1 MASDRTAA
9 GQPETGSH
17 GGPVVLTDIEG
28 TTTDIAFVSEVLFPF
43 ARARLRDFLHANA
56 HLPEVAAALDDVRA
70 RIRAEGGALPA
81 PTGGRVEAGRDGEI
95 DALADRLIAW
105 IDADA
110 KITPLKTLQGLIWA
124 DGYADG
130 TLRAHLYPE
139 VAAALRRWHA
149 AGVTLA
155 VYSSG
160 SVAAQLLL
168 FGHTEAGDLNPLF
181 SHNFDTTTGLKVE
194 AGSYTKIAAALGRPP
209 RDILFLSDHPGEIA
223 AARSAGMAVIR
234 LDRSRAPG
242 SPITPDDLGV
252 PVAADF
258 DAIDPFAICGMASV

>member
-1 MASDRTAA
+1 MVSDPTAA
-9 GQPETGSH
+9 GRPETGSH

-70 RIRAEGGALPA
+70 RIRAEGGVLPA
-81 PTGGRVEAGRDGEI
+81 APGAAGEI

-130 TLRAHLYPE
+130 TLSAHLYPE

-223 AARSAGMAVIR
+223 AARGAGMAVIR

-242 SPITPDDLGV
+242 SPITPDDTGV

-258 DAIDPFAICGMASV
+258 DAIDPFTARTRRLPA

>member
-1 MASDRTAA
+1 MASDPTAA

-70 RIRAEGGALPA
+70 RIRAEGGNE
-81 PTGGRVEAGRDGEI
+81 TGGQGQTTGGGEI

-209 RDILFLSDHPGEIA
+209 REILFLSDHPGEIA

>member
-1 MASDRTAA
+1 MASDPTAA
-9 GQPETGSH
+9 GRPETGSH

-70 RIRAEGGALPA
+70 RIRAEGGVLPA
-81 PTGGRVEAGRDGEI
+81 APGAAGEI

-130 TLRAHLYPE
+130 TLSAHLYPE

-149 AGVTLA
+149 AGATLA

-242 SPITPDDLGV
+242 SPITPDDTGV

-258 DAIDPFAICGMASV
+258 DAIDPFTARTRRLPA

>member
-1 MASDRTAA
+1 MASDIRAPARPAA
-9 GQPETGSH
+9 GGKA
-17 GGPVVLTDIEG
+17 GPVVLTDIEG

-43 ARARLRDFLHANA
+43 ARARLRGFLHAHA
-56 HLPEVAAALDDVRA
+56 DEAQVAAVLEDVRA
-70 RIRAEGGALPA
+70 RIRAEGGVLPA
-81 PTGGRVEAGRDGEI
+81 APGAAGEI

-139 VAAALRRWHA
+139 VAAALGRWHA
-149 AGVTLA
+149 AGATLA

-181 SHNFDTTTGLKVE
+181 SHNFDTTTGLKLD
-194 AGSYTKIAAALGRPP
+194 ADSYRSIADALGRAPA
-209 RDILFLSDHPGEIA
+209 DILFLSDHPGEIA

-234 LDRSRAPG
+234 LDRSRTPG
-242 SPITPDDLGV
+242 SPVMPDDTGV

-258 DAIDPFAICGMASV
+258 DAIDPFAARTRQPPA